1 MPDMMGIARTI
12 DHAVYTLLN
21 AVAIILWR
29 FNAAIL
35 GMAML
40 SYDSQD
46 WLTGRDEGGVW
57 LLSRH
62 LVGADGILG
71 ISIWSLFLA
80 LALILFG
87 FAKIV
92 RPFCRMQPVDLGRLV
107 FFATIAHLFIT
118 QGPALMQQTETLR
131 ADAGSY
137 VYEQMSAEDGPSLE
151 LVPASSDEPLYPP
164 ADLDGQAP
172 LRGWEAVAT
181 SYFLVTN
188 PDELHAS
195 VPPPEFRRAYCLY
208 DPNQPIN
215 DQADENAAGCSP
227 RLAWDEWDQISF
239 SLPITNVWG
248 IPLPGDISIDYPVI
262 QPHPDNRQLG
272 IRQAQAGVSRLAL
285 GPVVALFPMLEANV
299 GLMLTL
305 AASFIYLSLP
315 ITLLFGF
322 FLYTEPMATRLMLQF
337 ISIFIR
343 TLILQGLMALFLVVL
358 MQASLSGG
366 SLTMYL
372 GLIGVGLM
380 GGWFL
385 IRVAADTMK
394 ETLAQSLGAVGA
406 IWMGMSTG
414 VLGEGARQPARAALG
429 VAKLAASGAT
439 MVAAAQAGGLWRSAD
454 LADTSYRTVR
464 SGAGDLRAGSDGGT
478 GQRVPQPYGRLPE
491 PLARM
496 AAGAKE
502 TAGHTEPLPEVR
514 SAVPLPASWSR
525 SGGQTGLAATPA
537 AAQPRQN
544 RMATKTTSPGAGPV
558 YGAGSQPGQAVEA
571 WVADVYETRQ
581 HKAGRRQV
589 GERGQALL
597 GEELGRQTQAVLA
610 RHSQAETEAVLSATQ
625 QTMSRVPPEQLLR
638 DGRLTGEGIAL
649 VQANLDQPTATAF
662 SGPQG
667 ERDLAT
673 LIAAGMQPHQEAA
686 PEAFRQATAQA
697 VDGRGDRAAGR
708 AVPRALGLD
717 PVAAGAHFASLN
729 RFARLSEQ
737 AGLSPEQRQRLLRD
751 IKQTNEVS
759 PELRR
764 ELAAALKRQ
773 AESSLKVEDLAGAAR
788 NLPETLKGPVRV
800 QLPQAQVDTG
810 PRTKA
815 SAAPPG
821 ASASG
826 RASHGARPQPKPAN
840 QTKPQKET
848 NRKDT
853 ARSNEQ
859 AD

>member
-29 FNAAIL
+29 FNAAIM

-71 ISIWSLFLA
+71 VSIWSLFLA
-80 LALILFG
+80 LALMLFG

-92 RPFCRMQPVDLGRLV
+92 RPFWRMQPVDLGRLV

-118 QGPALMQQTETLR
+118 QGPAFMQQAETLR
-131 ADAGSY
+131 SDAGSY
-137 VYEQMSAEDGPSLE
+137 IYEQMSAEDGPSLE
-151 LVPASSDEPLYPP
+151 LAPAPSDEPLYPP

-248 IPLPGDISIDYPVI
+248 IPLPGDLSIDYPVI

-285 GPVVALFPMLEANV
+285 GPIVALFPMLEANV
-299 GLMLTL
+299 GLMLAL
-305 AASFIYLSLP
+305 ASSFIYLSLP

-343 TLILQGLMALFLVVL
+343 TLILQGLMALFLVIL
-358 MQASLSGG
+358 MQASLSGS

-372 GLIGVGLM
+372 GLIGVGLI

-385 IRVAADTMK
+385 IRVATDTMK
-394 ETLAQSLGAVGA
+394 ETLTQSLGAVGA

-414 VLGEGARQPARAALG
+414 VLGEGARQPARAAMG

-454 LADTSYRTVR
+454 LADTSYHTAR

-478 GQRVPQPYGRLPE
+478 GQRVPQPYRRLPE

-502 TAGHTEPLPEVR
+502 TAGQPESLPEAR
-514 SAVPLPASWSR
+514 PAVPLPASWNQS
-525 SGGQTGLAATPA
+525 SGLAGLAAS
-537 AAQPRQN
+537 QPRQN
-544 RMATKTTSPGAGPV
+544 GVATATASPAAGPV
-558 YGAGSQPGQAVEA
+558 YGAGAQPGQAVDT
-571 WVADVYETRQ
+571 WVADIYETRQ
-581 HKAGRRQV
+581 PKANHRQV
-589 GERGQALL
+589 GERGQVLL
-597 GEELGRQTQAVLA
+597 GEELAGQTQALLA
-610 RHSQAETEAVLSATQ
+610 RHSQADTETVLNATR

-649 VQANLDQPTATAF
+649 VQARLDKQTAAAF
-662 SGPQG
+662 GGPQG

-673 LIAAGMQPHQEAA
+673 LIAAGMQPQQEAT
-686 PEAFRQATAQA
+686 PEAFRQATARA
-697 VDGRGDRAAGR
+697 ADGRGDQAAGR

-729 RFARLSEQ
+729 RFVRLSEQ
-737 AGLSPEQRQRLLRD
+737 AGLAPEQRQRLLRD
-751 IKQTNEVS
+751 IKETNQVS
-759 PELRR
+759 PELHR
-764 ELAAALKRQ
+764 ELAAALKRR
-773 AESSLKVEDLAGAAR
+773 AGTGLKIEDLAGAAR
-788 NLPETLKGPVRV
+788 NLPETLKGPLRV
-800 QLPQAQVDTG
+800 QLPQGQVSTG
-810 PRTKA
+810 PRMKAEAAPSRA
-815 SAAPPG
+815 SATD
-821 ASASG
+821 
-826 RASHGARPQPKPAN
+826 RVSHGAQVQPKPAHPK
-840 QTKPQKET
+840 KPPKEI

-853 ARSNEQ
+853 GRPHEQ